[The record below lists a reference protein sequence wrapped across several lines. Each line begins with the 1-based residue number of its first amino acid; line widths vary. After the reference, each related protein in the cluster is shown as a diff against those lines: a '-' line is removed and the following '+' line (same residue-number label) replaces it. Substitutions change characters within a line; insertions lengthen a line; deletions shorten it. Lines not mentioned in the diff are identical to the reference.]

1 MSDQMSTIDTL
12 RERLNTAGA
21 AFLFIDMQ
29 NDFVSPDGKMASFGF
44 EIGEVRDSIEP
55 MRRLLEAARA
65 SGFLVIH
72 TAVINELG
80 QNSAAWTAFWG
91 EPAVTL
97 PGSWGAAH
105 IDELAPA
112 EAEPV
117 IVKYAYGAF
126 VGTNLD
132 TMLRSRGI
140 DTLVVAGTD
149 LNICAGDTLHHAF
162 ALGYNVVGVADC
174 LACFSKHDRE
184 HARKL
189 KEAGLYLIENHYGLV
204 ASSDQ
209 VIQIISG
216 KGQPS

>member
-1 MSDQMSTIDTL
+1 MSDSATDKL
-12 RERLNTAGA
+12 HERLSTERA

-29 NDFVSPDGKMASFGF
+29 NDFVSPEGKMAGFGF
-44 EIGEVRDSIEP
+44 EIGEVQDSIEP
-55 MRRLLEAARA
+55 MRRLLEAARGF
-65 SGFLVIH
+65 GFLVIH

-80 QNSAAWTAFWG
+80 QNSTAWTAFWG
-91 EPAVTL
+91 EPTVTL

-105 IDELAPA
+105 IDELAPKA
-112 EAEPV
+112 GEPV

-140 DTLVVAGTD
+140 DTLVLAGTD

-162 ALGYNVVGVADC
+162 ALGYHVVGVADC
-174 LACFSKHDRE
+174 LACFSKHDRQ
-184 HARKL
+184 HARQL

-204 ASSDQ
+204 ASSEQ
-209 VIQIISG
+209 IIQIISTRR
-216 KGQPS
+216 

>member
-1 MSDQMSTIDTL
+1 MSDSVIDTL
-12 RERLNTAGA
+12 RERVNTARA

-29 NDFVSPDGKMASFGF
+29 NDFVSPNGKMAGFGF
-44 EIGEVRDSIEP
+44 EIGEVQDSVEP
-55 MRRLLEAARA
+55 MRRLLKEARA
-65 SGFLVIH
+65 RGFLVIH

-80 QNSAAWTAFWG
+80 QNSAAWSAFWG
-91 EPAVTL
+91 EPTVTL

-105 IDELAPA
+105 IDELAP
-112 EAEPV
+112 EEGEPV

-126 VGTNLD
+126 MGTNLD

-162 ALGYNVVGVADC
+162 ALGYHVVGVADC
-174 LACFSKHDRE
+174 LACFSRHDRK
-184 HARKL
+184 HARQL

-209 VIQIISG
+209 ILQIIS
-216 KGQPS
+216 

>member
-1 MSDQMSTIDTL
+1 MSDSVADTL
-12 RERLNTAGA
+12 HERLTPPRA

-29 NDFVSPDGKMASFGF
+29 NDFVSPKGKMASFGF
-44 EIGEVRDSIEP
+44 EIGEVQDSVGP
-55 MRRLLEAARA
+55 MRRLLEEARA
-65 SGFLVIH
+65 KGFLVIH

-91 EPAVTL
+91 EPTVTL

-105 IDELAPA
+105 IEELAPA
-112 EAEPV
+112 ADEPV
-117 IVKYAYGAF
+117 IVKYAYGGF
-126 VGTNLD
+126 VGSNLD

-140 DTLVVAGTD
+140 DTLAVSGTD

-174 LACFSKHDRE
+174 LACFSKYDRQ
-184 HARKL
+184 HARQL

-209 VIQIISG
+209 IIRIISG
-216 KGQPS
+216 KE